1 MIIPNR
7 KILVVDDD
15 PEVIDTFN
23 TILVESNSDEMED
36 LLGLLT
42 TDMHSSVEESKELLN
57 SSSDSFNLHTA
68 ESAGQAI
75 ELFKKAMIE
84 GEPFSTVFID
94 IRMPP
99 GMDGLKCSIELG
111 EIDPNINIVI
121 VSAYSDYSI
130 SDMQN
135 HLEHDFLY
143 LSKPFIP
150 DELIQ
155 IAQNLSYCWGRDHY
169 YRETIATLKD
179 RLAATVNS

>member
-94 IRMPP
+94 IRMP
-99 GMDGLKCSIELG
+99 
-111 EIDPNINIVI
+111 
-121 VSAYSDYSI
+121 
-130 SDMQN
+130 
-135 HLEHDFLY
+135 
-143 LSKPFIP
+143 
-150 DELIQ
+150 Q
-155 IAQNLSYCWGRDHY
+155 IGRASC
-169 YRETIATLKD
+169 RE
-179 RLAATVNS
+179 RV